1 LGSRRIK
8 NKYKRTTDVK
18 NKTGKIKPSPF
29 RLAKDKQVINTPD
42 AEQLEAKQQKGFLEK
57 KTQSDKMLLCIDWDG
72 TIVKG
77 SLHNALNAT
86 FNYQDCVDQFLAD
99 ETKIGKIKRY

>member
-1 LGSRRIK
+1 ML
-8 NKYKRTTDVK
+8 
-18 NKTGKIKPSPF
+18 KIKQARLSLPPLDFS
-29 RLAKDKQVINTPD
+29 LAKDKQVINTPD

-99 ETKIGKIKRY
+99 ETKIGKIKSY